1 MSNRLLD
8 QLTSVKVKLGVLVAV
23 SVTVA
28 AVVAATGAA
37 GGVPFWLSVP
47 VTVALALAVTQLLA
61 VGMTSPLREMTA
73 AARRMARG
81 DHSARVVAT
90 SKDEVGELARAFNR
104 MAEDLATVDRQRRE
118 LVANVS
124 HELRTPLTALCAVLE
139 NLADGVAEPD
149 PVALRAALEQAE
161 RLSALASDLIDLA
174 RVDAGATRLAREPVT
189 VQALLERSV
198 AQARVTGRD
207 VTYDL
212 AVEPPTLT
220 TTADPARLHQLV
232 ANLLDNASRHSPAG
246 GVVRVRATTY
256 DDRWRLEVSDDG
268 PGIPAADR
276 DRVFERFG
284 TLTETEGGG
293 GTGLGLAIAR
303 WVTDLH
309 GGTIHVVDP
318 EPPGRGAR
326 VRVDLPREP
335 PEVPPS
341 SPPTVVR
348 PPVPPTQE
356 PAMPPTSGPTS
367 PPPPYA
373 GPPSAG
379 PPWAGP
385 PYAGAPARPSRPSRP
400 TGPPPEPALDA
411 LFGSFWP
418 EVALPASVRA
428 VLASLAVGL
437 LAAVVLPFRDAGIGT
452 SLVLLAAG
460 GVVLGFSVN
469 RRSPFTLAC
478 AGLCA
483 LLACVA
489 LLRDADWII
498 ALSLLAGAVVCAV
511 GVVAGRSVPAFV
523 ASCVAW
529 PLAGIRGLP
538 WLGRSARAVT
548 GHGSSAAALRT
559 TVWSLL
565 GLVVFGLLFASAD
578 AVFARWVGALV
589 PDLTVDTF
597 VLRGFLT
604 VAVGGVVLAAVYL
617 ALNPPRVEPDERVVR
632 AVAHRYEWLV
642 PVLLVDAVFAVFL
655 GAQATVVF
663 GGHDYLERTT
673 GLTYADYVHEGFGQ
687 MTVATALTLLV
698 VWAAARKA
706 PRATAQDRAWLR
718 GSLGL
723 LCALTLV
730 VVASALYRMHVYQEA
745 YGFTRLRL
753 LVDLFEAWL
762 GLLVLGVLAAGV
774 RLRARWLPRAA
785 LLGGATLLLGLAAV
799 NPDAWI
805 AEHNLERYAE
815 TGKVDW
821 TYLQGLSDDAV
832 PVLTDDSRLSEDE
845 QRCGLGLRVP
855 AGDDWLEW
863 NLGRQRAA
871 ADVEASVPPPVDGCP
886 ER

>member
-81 DHSARVVAT
+81 DYSGRVVAT
-90 SKDEVGELARAFNR
+90 SNDEVGELARAFNR

-139 NLADGVAEPD
+139 NLADGVAGPD
-149 PVALRAALEQAE
+149 PVALRAALDQAE

-174 RVDAGATRLAREPVT
+174 RVDAGESRLALAPLPVLE
-189 VQALLERSV
+189 LLERSV
-198 AQARVTGRD
+198 AEARVIGRE

-212 AVEPPTLT
+212 AVEPPDLAVA
-220 TTADPARLHQLV
+220 ADPARLHQLV

-246 GVVRVRATTY
+246 GVVRVRAVE
-256 DDRWRLEVSDDG
+256 DAGGWRLEVSDDG
-268 PGIPAADR
+268 PGIPEADR

-318 EPPGRGAR
+318 EPPSQGAR
-326 VRVDLPREP
+326 VRVELPREP
-335 PEVPPS
+335 LAVRPTTRPVQEAVMSPTVPPG
-341 SPPTVVR
+341 
-348 PPVPPTQE
+348 
-356 PAMPPTSGPTS
+356 PAG

-373 GPPSAG
+373 APSYVGPPQ
-379 PPWAGP
+379 
-385 PYAGAPARPSRPSRP
+385 AGAPGRPA
-400 TGPPPEPALDA
+400 GAQPEPAMDA
-411 LFGSFWP
+411 LFGAFWP
-418 EVALPASVRA
+418 ETGLPTNIRA

-437 LAAVVLPFRDAGIGT
+437 LAAVVLPFRDAGVGT
-452 SLVLLAAG
+452 VVVLLAAG

-469 RRSPFTLAC
+469 RRSPFTLSC
-478 AGLCA
+478 AALCV
-483 LLACVA
+483 LLASVA
-489 LLRDADWII
+489 MLRDADWII
-498 ALSLLAGAVVCAV
+498 ALCLLAGAVLCAV
-511 GVVAGRSVPAFV
+511 GVVHGRTLPAFV
-523 ASCVAW
+523 VSCVAW

-538 WLGRSARAVT
+538 WLGRSARAIT

-565 GLVVFGLLFASAD
+565 GVAVFGLLFASAD
-578 AVFARWVGALV
+578 AVFAQWAGAVV
-589 PDLTVDTF
+589 PDLTLDTV

-604 VAVGGVVLAAVYL
+604 VAVGGVVLAAAYL
-617 ALNPPRVEPDERVVR
+617 ALNPPRVEPAERPVR
-632 AVAHRYEWLV
+632 PVAHRYEWLV
-642 PVLLVDAVFAVFL
+642 PVLLVDVVFLVFL

-687 MTVATALTLLV
+687 LTVATALTLLV

-706 PRATAQDRAWLR
+706 PRATVGDRAWLR
-718 GSLGL
+718 VSLGL

-753 LVDLFEAWL
+753 LVDVFEGWL
-762 GLLVLGVLAAGV
+762 GLVVLGVMAAGV
-774 RLRARWLPRAA
+774 GLRARWLPRAA
-785 LLGGATLLLGLAAV
+785 LLSGTVLLLGLAAL

-805 AEHNLERYAE
+805 AEHNLDRYAE

-821 TYLQGLSDDAV
+821 TYLRGLSDDAV
-832 PVLTDDSRLSEDE
+832 PVLTDDARLSEAD
-845 QRCGLGLRVP
+845 QVCGTVGRVRVE
-855 AGDDWLEW
+855 DDWLEW
-863 NLGRQRAA
+863 NLGRHRAA
-871 ADVEASVPPPVDGCP
+871 DDLPVPGELPVPDPGSC
-886 ER
+886 RNR